1 MTAPRTPV
9 AERLLEILS
18 IFDQGHKELTLTAIA
33 QRAELPMAT
42 AHRLVRR
49 LAEWG
54 ALERGDDGAYRIGLR
69 LWEVATL
76 APRGLGLRQAALPF
90 MEDLYETTH
99 ENVQLAVL
107 DGSETLYIELIS
119 GRSAVVVRTRVGAR
133 WPLHATGVGL
143 VLLAHSDPELQE
155 RVCEAP
161 LQRFTDHTIC
171 DSTTLRSV
179 LADVRRTGAA
189 LSERQITD
197 DAVSVAAPV
206 RGASGQVVAA
216 VSLVV
221 PYADG
226 NAHTLI
232 PAVRLAGRGIS
243 RALGWN
249 GDDCQPAV
257 DPVAAPGACRPPLPC
272 VVVSFVVSFS
282 VGFGSPIGLPS
293 SEIRIAGC
301 ASAAR
306 LCPQQAT

>member
-54 ALERGDDGAYRIGLR
+54 ALERGEDGAYRIGLR
-69 LWEVATL
+69 LWEVAIL

-107 DGSETLYIELIS
+107 DGTETLYIELIS
-119 GRSAVVVRTRVGAR
+119 GRSAVVVRTRIGAR

-143 VLLAHSDPELQE
+143 VLLAHSDPDLQE

-161 LQRFTDHTIC
+161 LQRFTDYTIC
-171 DSTTLRSV
+171 DPATLRSV

-206 RGASGQVVAA
+206 RGVGGRVVAA

-226 NAHTLI
+226 NAHTLV

-249 GDDCQPAV
+249 GDD
-257 DPVAAPGACRPPLPC
+257 
-272 VVVSFVVSFS
+272 
-282 VGFGSPIGLPS
+282 
-293 SEIRIAGC
+293 
-301 ASAAR
+301 
-306 LCPQQAT
+306 

>member
-1 MTAPRTPV
+1 VTAPRTPV
-9 AERLLEILS
+9 ADRLLEILS
-18 IFDQGHKELTLTAIA
+18 IFDQGHRELTLTAIA

-49 LAEWG
+49 LADWG

-76 APRGLGLRQAALPF
+76 APRGLGLRQTALPF

-107 DGSETLYIELIS
+107 DGTETLYIELIS
-119 GRSAVVVRTRVGAR
+119 GRSAVVVRTRIGAR

-143 VLLAHSDPELQE
+143 VLLAYSDPELQE
-155 RVCEAP
+155 RICEAP
-161 LQRFTDHTIC
+161 LQRFTEYTIR

-179 LADVRRTGAA
+179 LADVRHTGAA
-189 LSERQITD
+189 VSERQITD

-206 RGASGQVVAA
+206 RGAGGRVVAA
-216 VSLVV
+216 VSLVI
-221 PYADG
+221 PYVDG
-226 NAHTLI
+226 NAHALI

-249 GDDCQPAV
+249 GDD
-257 DPVAAPGACRPPLPC
+257 
-272 VVVSFVVSFS
+272 
-282 VGFGSPIGLPS
+282 
-293 SEIRIAGC
+293 
-301 ASAAR
+301 
-306 LCPQQAT
+306 